1 VSYLVGAPASSATG
15 FRLDHKE
22 KRRGGRH
29 TCMFLED
36 CILVEND
43 WSVVCHK
50 SGREMN
56 QVLTSEPYT
65 LTQEAVYIVPGR
77 GVIQN
82 LCLFVHESFL
92 EVPISSF
99 GKYSRRNPEFRNFST
114 QIPLSPSQYDNC
126 CFENP
131 G

>member
-1 VSYLVGAPASSATG
+1 MG
-15 FRLDHKE
+15 R
-22 KRRGGRH
+22 RH

-50 SGREMN
+50 SEREMN
-56 QVLTSEPYT
+56 QVLTSKPYT
-65 LTQEAVYIVPGR
+65 LTQEAVYIVPGSLR

-82 LCLFVHESFL
+82 LCLFVHEFFL
-92 EVPISSF
+92 KVSISSF
-99 GKYSRRNPEFRNFST
+99 GEYLRRNPEFRDFST
-114 QIPLSPSQYDNC
+114 QIPLNPSQYDNS